1 MTMSMHATEARL
13 TASAQRDTDRL
24 TVVDLQA
31 RRGQELFGF
40 ARRLGLSPEEAD
52 DAVQDALL
60 RVWLAL
66 DGGTA
71 IQHVDAWAFRTLYR
85 LCMDRHRW
93 RRRFRLL
100 TERIRPADD
109 GGGPGDAADRLS
121 LWAAVDL
128 LPERQRITV
137 HLRYRAD
144 LTFEQIGEVLGIQP
158 VSARSQVSRALD
170 RLAELLHRE
179 DFR

>member
-1 MTMSMHATEARL
+1 MEADL
-13 TASAQRDTDRL
+13 TAPAQRDADRL

-31 RRGQELFGF
+31 RRGAELFGF

-60 RVWLAL
+60 RLWLAL

-85 LCMDRHRW
+85 LCMDHHRW

-100 TERIRPADD
+100 TERMHPAAD
-109 GGGPGDAADRLS
+109 GGDGGNAADRLS

-144 LTFEQIGEVLGIQP
+144 LTFEQIGDVLGIRP

-170 RLAELLHRE
+170 RLAELLDRE

>member
-1 MTMSMHATEARL
+1 MTMSMHAIEAGL
-13 TASAQRDTDRL
+13 SASAQRDAHRV

-31 RRGQELFGF
+31 RRGPELYGF
-40 ARRLGLSPEEAD
+40 ARRLGLSSEEAG

-66 DGGTA
+66 DGGTD
-71 IQHVDAWAFRTLYR
+71 IQHVDAWTFRTLYR
-85 LCMDRHRW
+85 LCMDHHRW
-93 RRRFRLL
+93 RRRFRLM
-100 TERIRPADD
+100 TERIHPAADA
-109 GGGPGDAADRLS
+109 GAPGDAADRLS

-144 LTFEQIGEVLGIQP
+144 LTFEQIGDVLGIRP

-170 RLAELLHRE
+170 RLAELLDRE

>member
-1 MTMSMHATEARL
+1 MTMSMHAMEAGL
-13 TASAQRDTDRL
+13 TTSAQRDTDRL

-31 RRGQELFGF
+31 RRGPELFGF

-85 LCMDRHRW
+85 LCMDHHRW
-93 RRRFRLL
+93 RRRFRIL
-100 TERIRPADD
+100 TERMRPAAD
-109 GGGPGDAADRLS
+109 GAPGDAADRLS

-144 LTFEQIGEVLGIQP
+144 LTFEQIGEVLGIRP

>member
-1 MTMSMHATEARL
+1 MTMSMHAVDAGL
-13 TASAQRDTDRL
+13 TAAAQRDADRL
-24 TVVDLQA
+24 IVVDLQA
-31 RRGQELFGF
+31 RRGPELFGF
-40 ARRLGLSPEEAD
+40 ARRLGLSTDEAD

-66 DGGTA
+66 DGGA
-71 IQHVDAWAFRTLYR
+71 EIEHVDAWAFRTLYR
-85 LCMDRHRW
+85 LCMDHHRW
-93 RRRFRLL
+93 RRRLRLL
-100 TERIRPADD
+100 TERIRPVAD
-109 GGGPGDAADRLS
+109 GGGPGDVADRLS

-144 LTFEQIGEVLGIQP
+144 LTFEQIGEVLGIRP